1 MNTHHRVPYFARFRE
16 SCPDCGY
23 ILKRYAD
30 IAQPPTEQA
39 SLLRHKMSEAV
50 RAFDELAAMP
60 GFMLASIT
68 KMVADAYRERLKALY
83 KTAIGD
89 STNPFDCPRCKAHY
103 TNDEFWALNHGK
115 VSKEAD
121 LSNEPGPH
129 QPIIR

>member
-1 MNTHHRVPYFARFRE
+1 MNTHNRVPYFAKFRK

-23 ILKRYAD
+23 ILKPHVD
-30 IAQPPTEQA
+30 TEQA

-60 GFMLASIT
+60 GFMLASVT
-68 KMVADAYRERLKALY
+68 KMVADAYRERLKAMC
-83 KTAIGD
+83 KTALGD
-89 STNPFDCPRCKAHY
+89 ITDPFDCPRCKAHY
-103 TNDEFWALNHGK
+103 TSEDFWAINHGK